1 MTIWIAASA
10 FLVWAL
16 ATASSP
22 WAAIHVLSL
31 ALAFGLGYWR
41 QVTWLWQGLA
51 VGLTFNLAIA
61 LIWPGPHAGLVG
73 NPNYFGVALA
83 IGLAGALA
91 YRIWWFIPVSTV
103 GLWVCQS
110 RTAFIGAAVAFF
122 MWGIRRF
129 PATAMCTALLCLLMI
144 LLVDKGEGSM
154 SQRLGIWQMAL
165 NNMTLSGHGWG
176 SFMGAIDALPVKINM
191 TLLKAPGAYND
202 FIQLCFELGLGV
214 IPLLIVVAY
223 CLEGADNE
231 ARLIFWVYLAMSLTY
246 FPLWVPVVGQ
256 FVAMSLGRMAA
267 SRFQERKSQ
276 WPDGYLKSP
285 TI

>member
-1 MTIWIAASA
+1 LDH
-10 FLVWAL
+10 F
-16 ATASSP
+16 
-22 WAAIHVLSL
+22 
-31 ALAFGLGYWR
+31 F
-41 QVTWLWQGLA
+41 
-51 VGLTFNLAIA
+51 F
-61 LIWPGPHAGLVG
+61 
-73 NPNYFGVALA
+73 PNYFGVALA

-91 YRIWWFIPVSTV
+91 YRIWWFIPVSAV
-103 GLWVCQS
+103 GLIVCQS
-110 RTAFIGAAVAFF
+110 RTAYIGAAVALFIA
-122 MWGIRRF
+122 GIRKY
-129 PATAMCTALLCLLMI
+129 PATAMCAALLCLLMV

-154 SQRLGIWQMAL
+154 TQRLGIWQMAL
-165 NNMTLSGHGWG
+165 QNMTPFGHGWG
-176 SFMGAIDALPVKINM
+176 SFTAAIDALPVKINM
-191 TLLKAPGAYND
+191 FNLLAPGAYND

-214 IPLLIVVAY
+214 IPLLVLVAL
-223 CLEGADNE
+223 CFEGADNE